1 LLGGSFVFNH
11 YLFAIKQMP
20 VEEEQDID
28 IQASRTG
35 KIFGVYIFLPLAFV
49 YLAIFLAYGIKILV
63 SGVWPKGIIVMLG
76 IGFFVR
82 GVLTIYATFP
92 QK

>member
-1 LLGGSFVFNH
+1 
-11 YLFAIKQMP
+11 MP

-49 YLAIFLAYGIKILV
+49 YLAIFLAYGVKILV
-63 SGVWPKGIIVMLG
+63 SGIWPKGIIVMLG
-76 IGFFVR
+76 IGFFVW
-82 GVLTIYATFP
+82 
-92 QK
+92 

>member
-1 LLGGSFVFNH
+1 MITTAKKQNLDNLISLRPSSAFSFILLGGSFVFNH

-35 KIFGVYIFLPLAFV
+35 KIF
-49 YLAIFLAYGIKILV
+49 
-63 SGVWPKGIIVMLG
+63 
-76 IGFFVR
+76 
-82 GVLTIYATFP
+82 
-92 QK
+92 

>member
-1 LLGGSFVFNH
+1 
-11 YLFAIKQMP
+11 MP

-28 IQASRTG
+28 IEDSRIR

-76 IGFFVR
+76 IGFFIR
-82 GVLTIYATFP
+82 
-92 QK
+92 